1 MRSARCSPSTA
12 DSSPPKDCSPTA
24 AVASSPSRLSR
35 AKIRAMVLID
45 PKYDADKLAHG
56 VEIPGTPKGI
66 DRFVI
71 SPGNR
76 LIWGFDCMIA
86 VCVLTTAIVTP
97 MEVAYGTR
105 VLGLGVDVAIDVLF
119 LVDMALQ
126 SVHGYQDGGYPVLS
140 LRRVGLR
147 YAHSW
152 LLIDLVAVLPWEFIA
167 PAARSKRRLGSATQ
181 LATPAAPLPREAGT
195 FGSGWLSTL
204 WRSGR
209 AAQRPAG
216 GCLWPSLRL

>member
-1 MRSARCSPSTA
+1 M
-12 DSSPPKDCSPTA
+12 
-24 AVASSPSRLSR
+24 
-35 AKIRAMVLID
+35 LID
-45 PKYDADKLAHG
+45 PKYDADKLANG

-66 DRFVI
+66 DRYVL

-76 LIWGFDCMIA
+76 LIWAFDCMIA

-105 VLGLGVDVAIDVLF
+105 VLGQEVDVAIDVVF

-126 SVHGYQDGGYPVLS
+126 TVHGYQDGGYPVLS

-167 PAARSKRRLGSATQ
+167 RQHGQDGVSGAPQ
-181 LATPAAPLPREAGT
+181 LATPAVPLPREAGT
-195 FGSGWLSTL
+195 FGSERLSTL

-209 AAQRPAG
+209 AAQRPVG

>member
-1 MRSARCSPSTA
+1 M
-12 DSSPPKDCSPTA
+12 
-24 AVASSPSRLSR
+24 
-35 AKIRAMVLID
+35 LID
-45 PKYDADKLAHG
+45 PKYDAAKLAHG

-86 VCVLTTAIVTP
+86 LCVLTTAIVTP
-97 MEVAYGTR
+97 LEVAYRAR
-105 VLGLGVDVAIDVLF
+105 VLGQGLDIAIDVLF

-126 SVHGYQDGGYPVLS
+126 CVHGYQDGGYPVLS
-140 LRRVGLR
+140 LRRVALR

-167 PAARSKRRLGSATQ
+167 RQHGQ
-181 LATPAAPLPREAGT
+181 NGV
-195 FGSGWLSTL
+195 
-204 WRSGR
+204 
-209 AAQRPAG
+209 
-216 GCLWPSLRL
+216 

>member
-1 MRSARCSPSTA
+1 M
-12 DSSPPKDCSPTA
+12 
-24 AVASSPSRLSR
+24 
-35 AKIRAMVLID
+35 MLID
-45 PKYDADKLAHG
+45 PKHDADKLAHG
-56 VEIPGTPKGI
+56 IEIPGTPKGI

-76 LIWGFDCMIA
+76 LIWCFDCMIA
-86 VCVLTTAIVTP
+86 LCVLTTAIVTP

-105 VLGLGVDVAIDVLF
+105 ILGLGVDVAIDVVF

-126 SVHGYQDGGYPVLS
+126 TVHGYQDGGYPVLS

-167 PAARSKRRLGSATQ
+167 RQHGQDGVSGAPQ
-181 LATPAAPLPREAGT
+181 LATPAVPLPREAGT
-195 FGSGWLSTL
+195 FGSGRLSTL

-209 AAQRPAG
+209 AAQRPVG